1 MENEKRNKRSEVE
14 IPVCTLEGVCSSQTF
29 YGIKDLEKLGI
40 PIKTERKKPE
50 RQWVQHPN
58 IHIEIQKHIK
68 DNFRYR
74 ARITLSGK
82 FPMIEP
88 KDITF
93 EFSNIYDGLHLLGR
107 ILTALTW
114 QQTIPT
120 VVEV

>member
-1 MENEKRNKRSEVE
+1 MDEEKRIEIE
-14 IPVCTLEGVCSSQTF
+14 IPFCTLEGECPSKVF
-29 YGIKDLEKLGI
+29 YGAKDLKKLGI
-40 PIKTERKKPE
+40 PITERKKPE
-50 RQWVQHPN
+50 RQWMQHPN
-58 IHIEIQKHIK
+58 IHIEIQKHVK